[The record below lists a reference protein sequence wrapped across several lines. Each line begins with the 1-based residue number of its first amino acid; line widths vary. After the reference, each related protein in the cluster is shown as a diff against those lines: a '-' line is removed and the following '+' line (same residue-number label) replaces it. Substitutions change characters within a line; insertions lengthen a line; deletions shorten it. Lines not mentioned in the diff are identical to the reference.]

1 MKDNSAKYFVENESQ
16 FHLGDLVTEH
26 SHPKTRKLSEL
37 TQESTCEG
45 IGVLLDVDFDI
56 IPVARK
62 VIEGKEYSEFVQ
74 SLVNTI
80 EQGGRV
86 VFSSCGA
93 SGRLAIILE
102 SMWREFWIDLR
113 ARYSNIEADWACYQD
128 QTLSIMTGGERAFI
142 RSVENFEDF
151 QLFGRQQV
159 VEAELDDKDL
169 LIALTEGGE
178 ISSVIGT
185 MKEACERG
193 CKVFMFYNNPR
204 ELLMN
209 KFQRSKEVLSNP
221 EIVSIELC
229 TGPMALTGSTRMQAT
244 TIGMLLVGMAMEES
258 FRQIVEGK
266 SIAISKEIW
275 PDSLDIRKQ
284 SLLEFEAILNELN
297 QAKCLKGMCEWVDKE
312 AEIYNKGG
320 RVTYLAGEFLLDII
334 SDTTERTPT
343 FMIPPFCTF
352 DDDKSPPPW
361 AFACNPT
368 LESNEAWKKMLG
380 REPRGLDWTVDDYKR
395 MGGTEEMFIKPPQLS
410 QYDILKYHIG
420 HEIIN
425 DESQDPNNHYL
436 EISVDSRTGQ
446 HDIRTG
452 PHDIQIG
459 HHDSREGADSRIC
472 PSCIHIPVGLAFSA
486 IKLFHHL
493 ALKIILNTV
502 STATMAKLGRIKGN
516 WMIQVD
522 ATNKKLIDRA
532 TRIVQ
537 HFSGLKYEEACTEL
551 FKTMNDPE
559 IDRSEFKISYVSQ
572 TLKRLG
578 IS

>member
-26 SHPKTRKLSEL
+26 SHQKTRKLSEL
-37 TQESTCEG
+37 TQKSTREG

-244 TIGMLLVGMAMEES
+244 TIGMLLV
-258 FRQIVEGK
+258 
-266 SIAISKEIW
+266 
-275 PDSLDIRKQ
+275 
-284 SLLEFEAILNELN
+284 
-297 QAKCLKGMCEWVDKE
+297 
-312 AEIYNKGG
+312 
-320 RVTYLAGEFLLDII
+320 
-334 SDTTERTPT
+334 
-343 FMIPPFCTF
+343 
-352 DDDKSPPPW
+352 
-361 AFACNPT
+361 
-368 LESNEAWKKMLG
+368 
-380 REPRGLDWTVDDYKR
+380 
-395 MGGTEEMFIKPPQLS
+395 
-410 QYDILKYHIG
+410 
-420 HEIIN
+420 
-425 DESQDPNNHYL
+425 
-436 EISVDSRTGQ
+436 
-446 HDIRTG
+446 
-452 PHDIQIG
+452 
-459 HHDSREGADSRIC
+459 
-472 PSCIHIPVGLAFSA
+472 
-486 IKLFHHL
+486 
-493 ALKIILNTV
+493 
-502 STATMAKLGRIKGN
+502 
-516 WMIQVD
+516 
-522 ATNKKLIDRA
+522 
-532 TRIVQ
+532 
-537 HFSGLKYEEACTEL
+537 
-551 FKTMNDPE
+551 
-559 IDRSEFKISYVSQ
+559 
-572 TLKRLG
+572 
-578 IS
+578 